1 MRLIPEDIY
10 GTLKKVKKSKSY
22 KVHGPGNLLGI
33 RDKKVYAKKKKIFQQ
48 GFSDSAIREHEV
60 KINREI
66 NTFCEK
72 ISENELSEKT
82 VGGWSNVKNMSL
94 WCMFSL
100 SLSTED
106 DDSNK
111 RR

>member
-1 MRLIPEDIY
+1 MRLIIEDIY
-10 GTLKKVKKSKSY
+10 GTLKKVKKSQSY

-60 KINREI
+60 KIKREI

-94 WCMFSL
+94 WCMFSPL
-100 SLSTED
+100 VLTED
-106 DDSNK
+106 K
-111 RR
+111 RC

>member
-60 KINREI
+60 KINKEI
-66 NTFCEK
+66 KTFCEK

-94 WCMFSL
+94 WCMVSPL
-100 SLSTED
+100 VSTED
-106 DDSNK
+106 K
-111 RR
+111 RC

>member
-1 MRLIPEDIY
+1 MRLIIEDIY
-10 GTLKKVKKSKSY
+10 GSLKKVKKSQSY
-22 KVHGPGNLLGI
+22 KVHGPENLLGI

-60 KINREI
+60 KIKREV

-94 WCMFSL
+94 WCMFSPL
-100 SLSTED
+100 VSTED
-106 DDSNK
+106 K
-111 RR
+111 RC